1 RDRFER
7 FRQRCL
13 HARRRHGCP
22 DSECSGDGFAPVAR
36 HAARSHRMSERIR
49 VLVVDDSAL
58 MRKLIP
64 AILER
69 DSSIEVVG
77 TAMDGAFAL
86 RKIEELEPDVVTLD
100 LEMPRMDGLEML
112 RLIMRSAPLP
122 VILFSTHSKEGGYAT
137 LKALALGAVDFLA
150 KPKDAAAG
158 HLEEIADRLIAKIKV
173 AKHAAKRKLPPV
185 TVKEELPK
193 LAKASHPALAPRRVI
208 AIGISTGGP
217 NALQF
222 MLSQIPS
229 DFLSTIL
236 VVQHMPEGFTEMFAK
251 RLDECCPLE
260 VHEARSGDLLLA
272 GRVLICPGNRHIMV
286 RRMPRGDMAVLSD
299 GPPVNGHR
307 PSADVL
313 FHSVSQEF
321 GLTAVGVLMTGMGDD
336 GAEGLG
342 AIKAA
347 GGMTIAQ
354 SEDTCVVS
362 GMPHAAIIK
371 GYANKIIPLEGVAA
385 FLMSNY
391 GAERNPADKLEKNDK
406 YDKNEKVEGT
416 PVSSQRS

>member
-1 RDRFER
+1 
-7 FRQRCL
+7 
-13 HARRRHGCP
+13 
-22 DSECSGDGFAPVAR
+22 
-36 HAARSHRMSERIR
+36 MSERIR

-64 AILER
+64 AILAR

-86 RKIEELEPDVVTLD
+86 KKIEELQPDVVTLD
-100 LEMPRMDGLEML
+100 LEMPRMDGMEML
-112 RLIMRSAPLP
+112 RLIMHRAPLP
-122 VILFSTHSKEGGYAT
+122 IILFSTHSKEGGYAT

-150 KPKDAAAG
+150 KPRDAAAG
-158 HLEEIADRLIAKIKV
+158 RLEEIADQLIAKIKV

-185 TVKEELPK
+185 TVKEELPR
-193 LAKASHPALAPRRVI
+193 LTKASRPALPPRRVI
-208 AIGISTGGP
+208 AVGISTGGP

-286 RRMPRGDMAVLSD
+286 RRMPRGDMVALSD

-313 FHSVSQEF
+313 FHSVAQEF
-321 GLTAVGVLMTGMGDD
+321 GLLAVGVLMTGMGDD

-342 AIKAA
+342 AIKSA

-354 SEDTCVVS
+354 SEDSCVVS
-362 GMPHAAIIK
+362 GMPRAAILK
-371 GYANKIIPLEGVAA
+371 GYANKVIPLEGLGP
-385 FLMSNY
+385 FLVNHY
-391 GAERNPADKLEKNDK
+391 GADKDLGEKA
-406 YDKNEKVEGT
+406 EKDEKSEKPEKIDRHEKSEKT
-416 PVSSQRS
+416 PVPSHRS

>member
-1 RDRFER
+1 
-7 FRQRCL
+7 
-13 HARRRHGCP
+13 
-22 DSECSGDGFAPVAR
+22 
-36 HAARSHRMSERIR
+36 MSERIR

-64 AILER
+64 AILARE
-69 DSSIEVVG
+69 SSIEVVG

-86 RKIEELEPDVVTLD
+86 KKIEELQPDVVTLD
-100 LEMPRMDGLEML
+100 LDMPRMDGMETL
-112 RLIMRSAPLP
+112 RAPLP

-158 HLEEIADRLIAKIKV
+158 HLDEIADQLIAKIKV
-173 AKHAAKRKLPPV
+173 AKRAAGRKLPPAIIEDKPAPKKG
-185 TVKEELPK
+185 TRAALP
-193 LAKASHPALAPRRVI
+193 PRRII

-222 MLSQIPS
+222 VLSQIPA
-229 DFLSTIL
+229 DFQSTII

-251 RLDECCPLE
+251 RLDECCALE
-260 VHEARSGDLLLA
+260 IQEARSGDLLLA

-286 RRMPRGDMAVLSD
+286 RRMPRGDMVVLSD

-313 FHSVSQEF
+313 FHSVAQEF
-321 GLTAVGVLMTGMGDD
+321 GLTVVGVLMTGMGDD

-362 GMPHAAIIK
+362 GMPRAAILK
-371 GYANKIIPLEGVAA
+371 GYANKIIPLDGVAA

-406 YDKNEKVEGT
+406 YDKNEKVERT

>member
-1 RDRFER
+1 
-7 FRQRCL
+7 
-13 HARRRHGCP
+13 
-22 DSECSGDGFAPVAR
+22 
-36 HAARSHRMSERIR
+36 MSERIR

-64 AILER
+64 AILAR
-69 DSSIEVVG
+69 DASIEVVG

-86 RKIEELEPDVVTLD
+86 KKIEELEPDVVTLD
-100 LEMPRMDGLEML
+100 LEMPRMGGMETL
-112 RLIMRSAPLP
+112 RLIMKRAPMP
-122 VILFSTHSKEGGYAT
+122 VVLFSTHSKEGAYAT
-137 LKALALGAVDFLA
+137 FKALALGAVDFVA

-158 HLEEIADRLIAKIKV
+158 NLDAIADLLIAKIKV
-173 AKHAAKRKLPPV
+173 AKRAVGRKLPPAV
-185 TVKEELPK
+185 IPEAQTAIKKSARVALPP
-193 LAKASHPALAPRRVI
+193 SRII

-222 MLSQIPS
+222 VLSQIPAEFPAS
-229 DFLSTIL
+229 IL
-236 VVQHMPEGFTEMFAK
+236 IVQHMPEGFTEMFAR
-251 RLDECCPLE
+251 RLDECCALD
-260 VHEARSGDLLLA
+260 VQEAKSGDMLIA

-286 RRMPRGDMAVLSD
+286 RRMPRGDTAVLSD

-313 FHSVSQEF
+313 FHSVAQQF
-321 GLTAVGVLMTGMGDD
+321 GITAVGVLMTGMGED

-362 GMPHAAIIK
+362 GMPRAAILK
-371 GYANKIIPLEGVAA
+371 GYADKIVPLDALGG
-385 FLMSNY
+385 FLVTQY
-391 GAERNPADKLEKNDK
+391 GTDRSGSEKTIKDDKIERHEKT
-406 YDKNEKVEGT
+406 EKSERT
-416 PVSSQRS
+416 PVSSQRT

>member
-1 RDRFER
+1 
-7 FRQRCL
+7 
-13 HARRRHGCP
+13 
-22 DSECSGDGFAPVAR
+22 
-36 HAARSHRMSERIR
+36 MSERIR

-64 AILER
+64 AILARE
-69 DSSIEVVG
+69 SSIEVVG

-86 RKIEELEPDVVTLD
+86 KKIEELKPDVVTLD
-100 LEMPRMDGLEML
+100 LEMPRMDGMETL
-112 RLIMRSAPLP
+112 RLIMRRTPLP

-137 LKALALGAVDFLA
+137 FKALAMGAVDFLA
-150 KPKDAAAG
+150 KPKDASS
-158 HLEEIADRLIAKIKV
+158 HLDEIADQLIAKIKV
-173 AKHAAKRKLPPV
+173 AKRAVGRKLPPAV
-185 TVKEELPK
+185 IEETAAPKKATRAALP
-193 LAKASHPALAPRRVI
+193 PRRVI

-222 MLSQIPS
+222 VLSQIPA
-229 DFLSTIL
+229 DFQSAI
-236 VVQHMPEGFTEMFAK
+236 VIVQHMPEGFTEMFAK
-251 RLDECCPLE
+251 RLDECCALE

-272 GRVLICPGNRHIMV
+272 GRVLICPGNRHMMV
-286 RRMPRGDMAVLSD
+286 RRMPRGDMVILSD

-313 FHSVSQEF
+313 FHSVAQEF
-321 GLTAVGVLMTGMGDD
+321 GLTTVGILMTGMGDD

-362 GMPHAAIIK
+362 GMPRAAILK
-371 GYANKIIPLEGVAA
+371 GYANKIVPLDGLSAY
-385 FLMSNY
+385 LIRNY
-391 GAERNPADKLEKNDK
+391 GAERGATDKVEKNEKLEVN
-406 YDKNEKVEGT
+406 DKNERIEKT
-416 PVSSQRS
+416 SVSSHRS

>member
-1 RDRFER
+1 
-7 FRQRCL
+7 
-13 HARRRHGCP
+13 
-22 DSECSGDGFAPVAR
+22 
-36 HAARSHRMSERIR
+36 MSERIR

-64 AILER
+64 AILAR
-69 DSSIEVVG
+69 DSAIEVVG

-86 RKIEELEPDVVTLD
+86 KKIEELQPDVVTLD
-100 LEMPRMDGLEML
+100 LEMPRMDGMETL
-112 RLIMRSAPLP
+112 RLIMQRAPLP
-122 VILFSTHSKEGGYAT
+122 VVLFSTHSKEGGYAT
-137 LKALALGAVDFLA
+137 FKALALGAVDFLA

-158 HLEEIADRLIAKIKV
+158 HLEKIADQLIAKIKV
-173 AKHAAKRKLPPV
+173 AKRAAGRKLPPAIV
-185 TVKEELPK
+185 REDPVPAKKGTRVPLP
-193 LAKASHPALAPRRVI
+193 PRRVI

-217 NALQF
+217 NALQYV
-222 MLSQIPS
+222 LSQIPG
-229 DFLSTIL
+229 DFHSTIV

-251 RLDECCPLE
+251 RLDECSGLE

-272 GRVLICPGNRHIMV
+272 GRVLICPGNRHMMV
-286 RRMPRGDMAVLSD
+286 RRMPRGHMVVLSD

-362 GMPHAAIIK
+362 GMPRAAILK
-371 GYANKIIPLEGVAA
+371 GYANKIIPLDGIAA
-385 FLMSNY
+385 YLVSNY
-391 GAERNPADKLEKNDK
+391 GAERNPADKFEKNDK
-406 YDKNEKVEGT
+406 NEKIERT